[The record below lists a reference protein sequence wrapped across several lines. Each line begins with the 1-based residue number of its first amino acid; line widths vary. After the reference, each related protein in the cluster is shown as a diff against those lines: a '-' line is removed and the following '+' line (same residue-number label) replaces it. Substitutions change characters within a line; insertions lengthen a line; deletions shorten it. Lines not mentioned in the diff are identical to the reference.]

1 MLKQKR
7 TNDWTEV
14 LFEEKKVSLS
24 SNNSTGDSCHE
35 NDDSEFWADMSTVR
49 ADDII
54 EAALRKKRQRDLAKA
69 KAREA
74 AEAAAAAVAAAAAA
88 AAAPQATIP
97 VGTTTP
103 TKRAPIHSDLSK
115 KSPSKSDIKKRLF
128 EKKPFVYEIERDPC
142 VLGRRQKQID
152 YGKNT
157 LGYQSYVESVP
168 KPSRTREHPRTP
180 KKNVKYSRRSWD
192 KQIKLWRIKL
202 HNYDPRPNSTIQDGC
217 FQMTETS
224 VNIEISPDDVSELFD
239 SAFSEAISENQPMTL
254 SD

>member
-1 MLKQKR
+1 MLKQNK

-14 LFEEKKVSLS
+14 LFEEKKVFTSLDNCS
-24 SNNSTGDSCHE
+24 LGDSCL
-35 NDDSEFWADMSTVR
+35 NDDTEFWADMSTVR

-74 AEAAAAAVAAAAAA
+74 AAAAASAAT
-88 AAAPQATIP
+88 APATA
-97 VGTTTP
+97 TTT
-103 TKRAPIHSDLSK
+103 APEESQTPSKKALNQHDLSK

-128 EKKPFVYEIERDPC
+128 EKKPFVYEPERDPV
-142 VLGRRQKQID
+142 VLKRRQKQID

-157 LGYQSYVESVP
+157 LGYQSYVEMVP

-180 KKNVKYSRRSWD
+180 RKSIKYSRRSWD

-202 HNYDPRPNSTIQDGC
+202 HNYDPRPSSTNEESCYQV
-217 FQMTETS
+217 TETS

-239 SAFSEAISENQPMTL
+239 SAFSEAISESQPMTM

>member
-1 MLKQKR
+1 MLKQKK
-7 TNDWTEV
+7 TDDWTEV
-14 LFEEKKVSLS
+14 LYEEKKIFSS

-35 NDDSEFWADMSTVR
+35 NDDSEFWADISTVR

-74 AEAAAAAVAAAAAA
+74 AAAAALAASAV
-88 AAAPQATIP
+88 
-97 VGTTTP
+97 VTTTTTTTLVETATP
-103 TKRAPIHSDLSK
+103 TKRASTHTDLGK
-115 KSPSKSDIKKRLF
+115 KSPSKANIKKRLF
-128 EKKPFVYEIERDPC
+128 EKKPFVYEIENDPS

-157 LGYQSYVESVP
+157 LGYQSYVELIP

-202 HNYDPRPNSTIQDGC
+202 HNWDPRPAGTIEGGAY
-217 FQMTETS
+217 QMTETS
-224 VNIEISPDDVSELFD
+224 VNIEISPEDASELFD
-239 SAFSEAISENQPMTL
+239 SAFSEAISENQPMTM